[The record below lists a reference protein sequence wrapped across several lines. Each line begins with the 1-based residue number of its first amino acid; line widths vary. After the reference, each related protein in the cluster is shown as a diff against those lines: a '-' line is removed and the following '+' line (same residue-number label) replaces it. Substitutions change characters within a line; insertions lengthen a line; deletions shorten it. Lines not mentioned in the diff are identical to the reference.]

1 MSDYPLFEEFP
12 ELAENISR
20 VSLGKYPTPVQ
31 PMDKIGRS
39 LDLRSLWIK
48 RDDLDSDEFS
58 GNKIR
63 VMELLLGEA
72 KKRGCELLVSMGA
85 LGSNQILSSVI
96 FGRKLGFEVEG
107 VYFEQPLHGYVKRH
121 LLVGSS
127 LGTKML
133 FSPSPG
139 VTPLYAGY
147 RWLKARIRGRKPY
160 FIPTFGS
167 HPLCVLGYVN
177 AGIEFVRQMR
187 AGLCPQ
193 PDVVYVTLGTGG
205 TYAGILLAFKL
216 MGLDAKV
223 IGVRITDLIVCNEY
237 IIANILNRTVKYMK
251 KRGAEIGGLKFKG
264 GELAIEH
271 NFFGGEYAR
280 STPEAEEAIKRVWE
294 KENLILDSTYT
305 GKTFACL
312 LKHSEKGLLKGK
324 NVLYWHTLNGVDL
337 RARIAGTSLDCLPEK
352 IRKYAYLCGEDC
364 DSVGF

>member
-1 MSDYPLFEEFP
+1 MNEYPLFEEFP
-12 ELAENISR
+12 ELAKGISR
-20 VSLGKYPTPVQ
+20 VPLGKYPTPVQ
-31 PMDKIGRS
+31 PMEKIGKS

-72 KKRGCELLVSMGA
+72 KKRGCDILVSMGA

-96 FGRKLGFEVEG
+96 FGRKLGFDVEG

-133 FSPSPG
+133 FSPSPTL
-139 VTPLYAGY
+139 TPLYAGY
-147 RWLKARIRGRKPY
+147 RWARARLAGRHPY

-177 AGIEFVRQMR
+177 AGIEFVRQMKKN
-187 AGLCPQ
+187 LCPE

-216 MGLDAKV
+216 MGIKTKV
-223 IGVRITDLIVCNEY
+223 IGVRITDLIVANEY
-237 IIANILNRTVKYMK
+237 IVANILNRTVKFMK
-251 KRGAEIGGLKFKG
+251 KQGAKIGDVKFKSR
-264 GELAIEH
+264 ELIIEH
-271 NFFGGEYAR
+271 DFFGGEYAR
-280 STPEAEEAIKRVWE
+280 STPEAEDAIKRVWE

-312 LKHSEKGLLKGK
+312 LRHSERGLLKGK
-324 NVLYWHTLNGVDL
+324 NVLYWHTLNGIDL
-337 RARIAGTSLDCLPEK
+337 RARIENVSLDCLPEK
-352 IRKYAYLCGEDC
+352 IRKYACLCGEDC